1 MDSRKEG
8 RSLSRVLLG
17 GLAGQIL
24 PPHGTPSAAS
34 RSAWRSCGQE
44 LRCPTS
50 CYSTALAPGQLQG
63 IQVHSISAPATDLGK
78 GLSRLTER
86 GKMTSS
92 SLLELSSI
100 ETPTLLSEIKTEPPE
115 ELLAPECSVP
125 QAEPVDLSLHK
136 PKASPPHTTPLLP
149 SAMLMAP
156 SIQPPV
162 LSVSPSG
169 LALPS
174 TSAIPAVLSPGSI
187 LASTQGSSGQQI
199 LHLIHTIPSVNL
211 PSKMGSL
218 QTIPVVVQSLPV
230 VYTTMAADSVTA
242 AITVPL
248 IGGDGKNAGSVK
260 LDPSSMSPVEVRSDS
275 EDSVGETVSVS
286 AAFQELQRESVG
298 APLHHTESPDL
309 KKRRIH
315 QCDFAGC
322 NKVYTK
328 SSHLKAHRRIHT
340 GEKPYKCTWE
350 GCTWKFARSDELTRH
365 FRKHTGIK
373 PFHCSDC
380 DRSFSRS
387 DHLALHRRRHIMMKL
402 ASSLGS
408 FSKTEPQQWNA
419 ATSGCLLLP
428 TYLPMDLDAASA
440 PAAFLVSGQQGSF
453 RNSVSQYTSR

>member
-1 MDSRKEG
+1 
-8 RSLSRVLLG
+8 
-17 GLAGQIL
+17 
-24 PPHGTPSAAS
+24 
-34 RSAWRSCGQE
+34 
-44 LRCPTS
+44 
-50 CYSTALAPGQLQG
+50 
-63 IQVHSISAPATDLGK
+63 
-78 GLSRLTER
+78 
-86 GKMTSS
+86 MTSS

-136 PKASPPHTTPLLP
+136 PKASPPHTAPLLP
-149 SAMLMAP
+149 SAMLVAP
-156 SIQPPV
+156 SVQPPV
-162 LSVSPSG
+162 VSVSPS
-169 LALPS
+169 PS

-199 LHLIHTIPSVNL
+199 LHLIHAIPSVNL

-260 LDPSSMSPVEVRSDS
+260 LDPSSMSPVEVQSDS

-309 KKRRIH
+309 KKRRVH

-340 GEKPYKCTWE
+340 GLVRISALWLPVC
-350 GCTWKFARSDELTRH
+350 
-365 FRKHTGIK
+365 
-373 PFHCSDC
+373 
-380 DRSFSRS
+380 
-387 DHLALHRRRHIMMKL
+387 HL
-402 ASSLGS
+402 
-408 FSKTEPQQWNA
+408 
-419 ATSGCLLLP
+419 
-428 TYLPMDLDAASA
+428 ASA
-440 PAAFLVSGQQGSF
+440 PLVLLTENRSEPSVVFLNTPHRTVVQVESGRPPSGE
-453 RNSVSQYTSR
+453 TSSD